1 MCFNIHL
8 DFYYEETQIQSMIW
22 DLNNKIK
29 SSEEIKVA
37 HDEEKSE
44 DLNEQRI
51 ELDKGSDLAKCK
63 HQIDILIEKVEYF
76 LLFNPYSHA
85 SNVLTLDSKQ
95 NHEIIEY
102 VDRKIKSMTNKR
114 HEIEVREKERPIH
127 EKIFGA
133 LYERKIG
140 KKVLN

>member
-1 MCFNIHL
+1 M
-8 DFYYEETQIQSMIW
+8 
-22 DLNNKIK
+22 
-29 SSEEIKVA
+29 
-37 HDEEKSE
+37 
-44 DLNEQRI
+44 
-51 ELDKGSDLAKCK
+51 
-63 HQIDILIEKVEYF
+63 
-76 LLFNPYSHA
+76 
-85 SNVLTLDSKQ
+85 TLDSKQ
-95 NHEIIEY
+95 KNEIIEY